1 MSKKLSFMVLFFIS
15 FCIVLFSPKQAVAKE
30 SKFVEKTF
38 IKTVIY
44 EGLQYEMHAEG
55 IYREFD
61 FSLDNPEKVSFDE
74 LKNAVKVWLK
84 DANTGE
90 KYMAESIEYAK
101 PESFEEK
108 FFMTNFKQRKMRVSL
123 LCEFSRLADELEVNL
138 IINILDREKPTINQ
152 IKPIVFT
159 DLKKERL
166 TDKQIEEILKQHFVF
181 KDNISTKLT
190 TKLLGAEDVLLNKP
204 GKYPIEVH
212 CLDENENKTVLKTYI
227 EVKDIE
233 APKIEFKK
241 PTELLTTVIGAPFF
255 ALNQFNITDNSGD
268 ELDIKVEGENK
279 LNKVG
284 VHELSVTA
292 TDKSGNSTTKKFM
305 VEVKDTGVAEITFP
319 FKELTKEV
327 LSPSLDNEKIKIEY
341 TNFIEEILKS
351 AVVKDKVYNHL
362 LSELNLDISEVN
374 LSKVGKYKV
383 TLNVFKPNTQE
394 IRGSM
399 SFVLEVKDTTKPT
412 IEPIQTKQ
420 DKNNQEDYVPVQVN
434 SKFNLTD
441 LFDIKDNYDFK
452 SELKTTID
460 KTIDTKELGKSY
472 LVEISVQDKAGNKIS
487 KSYLLKVVD
496 LLPPTLVKQPRS
508 IFLNVGEKF
517 QTSKYFSYLDD
528 TKVTEKLYV
537 DGEEYTFN
545 FSKPGKY
552 RCELKLTDEYGNE
565 TIHSFVCVVGDN
577 IPPVLELKT
586 NSLTVKL
593 RETNLLEILRQN
605 IAGIFDNV
613 DKSINPSKCHIDV
626 SSVNLEKCDYYK
638 VYYTVKDS
646 SENSVTKELRLLVD
660 DKTKPTI
667 KETSPLEIDIV
678 TLKNNP
684 SQIDYLKGL
693 EITDNSDTKSN
704 SKLEIWHETIDA
716 TKNKEL
722 PRTLLYTATDERG
735 NVQTYERT
743 VIYKN
748 SSKLDS
754 LPTAIKIAITVG
766 ISLVLIGGIFSY
778 FYLKDLRS
786 HKLKIRKSEQ

>member
-1 MSKKLSFMVLFFIS
+1 MSKKLSFVVLFFIS
-15 FCIVLFSPKQAVAKE
+15 FCFGLFSPKQAVAKE

-159 DLKKERL
+159 DLKKDRIS
-166 TDKQIEEILKQHFVF
+166 DKQIEEILKQHFVF

-190 TKLLGAEDVLLNKP
+190 TKLLGTEDVLLNKP
-204 GKYPIEVH
+204 GKYQIEVH

-327 LSPSLDNEKIKIEY
+327 LSPSLDNEKIKTEY

-394 IRGSM
+394 VRGSM
-399 SFVLEVKDTTKPT
+399 SFVLEIKDTTKPT
-412 IEPIQTKQ
+412 IDPIQTKQ
-420 DKNNQEDYVPVQVN
+420 DKNKQDYVPVQVN

-460 KTIDTKELGKSY
+460 KTVDTKELGKSY

-545 FSKPGKY
+545 FNKPGKY
-552 RCELKLTDEYGNE
+552 RCELKLIDEYGNE

-593 RETNLLEILRQN
+593 RETNLFEILRQN
-605 IAGIFDNV
+605 ISGIFDNV

-626 SSVNLEKCDYYK
+626 SGVNLEKCDYYK

-646 SENSVTKELRLLVD
+646 SENAVTKELRLLVD

-678 TLKNNP
+678 TLKNIP

-693 EITDNSDTKSN
+693 EITDNSDTKNN
-704 SKLEIWHETIDA
+704 SKLDIWHETIDTA
-716 TKNKEL
+716 KNKEL

-743 VIYKN
+743 IIYKN
-748 SSKLDS
+748 SSKLAS
-754 LPTAIKIAITVG
+754 LPTAVKIAITVG
-766 ISLVLIGGIFSY
+766 ISLILIGSVFGY
-778 FYLKDLRS
+778 FYLKDLKS

>member
-1 MSKKLSFMVLFFIS
+1 MSKKLSFAVLFFIS
-15 FCIVLFSPKQAVAKE
+15 FCFGLFSPKQAVAKE

-108 FFMTNFKQRKMRVSL
+108 FFMTNFKQRKMLVRL

-159 DLKKERL
+159 ELKKDRL
-166 TDKQIEEILKQHFVF
+166 SDKQIEEILKQHFVF

-241 PTELLTTVIGAPFF
+241 PTELLTTVVGAPFF

-284 VHELSVTA
+284 IHELSVTA

-305 VEVKDTGVAEITFP
+305 VEVKDTGVAEIIFP

-327 LSPSLDNEKIKIEY
+327 LSPSLDNEKIKTEY

-351 AVVKDKVYNHL
+351 AVVKDKVYNYV

-412 IEPIQTKQ
+412 IEPILTKQ
-420 DKNNQEDYVPVQVN
+420 DKNN
-434 SKFNLTD
+434 
-441 LFDIKDNYDFK
+441 
-452 SELKTTID
+452 
-460 KTIDTKELGKSY
+460 
-472 LVEISVQDKAGNKIS
+472 
-487 KSYLLKVVD
+487 
-496 LLPPTLVKQPRS
+496 
-508 IFLNVGEKF
+508 
-517 QTSKYFSYLDD
+517 
-528 TKVTEKLYV
+528 
-537 DGEEYTFN
+537 
-545 FSKPGKY
+545 
-552 RCELKLTDEYGNE
+552 
-565 TIHSFVCVVGDN
+565 
-577 IPPVLELKT
+577 
-586 NSLTVKL
+586 
-593 RETNLLEILRQN
+593 
-605 IAGIFDNV
+605 
-613 DKSINPSKCHIDV
+613 
-626 SSVNLEKCDYYK
+626 
-638 VYYTVKDS
+638 
-646 SENSVTKELRLLVD
+646 
-660 DKTKPTI
+660 
-667 KETSPLEIDIV
+667 
-678 TLKNNP
+678 
-684 SQIDYLKGL
+684 
-693 EITDNSDTKSN
+693 
-704 SKLEIWHETIDA
+704 
-716 TKNKEL
+716 
-722 PRTLLYTATDERG
+722 
-735 NVQTYERT
+735 
-743 VIYKN
+743 
-748 SSKLDS
+748 
-754 LPTAIKIAITVG
+754 
-766 ISLVLIGGIFSY
+766 
-778 FYLKDLRS
+778 
-786 HKLKIRKSEQ
+786 

>member
-1 MSKKLSFMVLFFIS
+1 MFCINIYAEELVMSKKLSFMVLFFIS
-15 FCIVLFSPKQAVAKE
+15 FCFGLFSPKQAVAKE
-30 SKFVEKTF
+30 SKIVEKTF

-44 EGLQYEMHAEG
+44 EGLQYELHAEG

-74 LKNAVKVWLK
+74 LKNGVKVWLK

-108 FFMTNFKQRKMRVSL
+108 FFMTNFKQRKMRVGL

-159 DLKKERL
+159 DLKKDRL
-166 TDKQIEEILKQHFVF
+166 TDKQIDEILKKHFVF

-204 GKYPIEVH
+204 GKYPIEVY
-212 CLDENENKTVLKTYI
+212 CLDENENQTVLKTYI

-241 PTELLTTVIGAPFF
+241 PTEQLTTVIGSPFF
-255 ALNQFNITDNSGD
+255 TLNQFNITDNSGE

-284 VHELSVTA
+284 THELSVTA
-292 TDKSGNSTTKKFM
+292 TDKSGNTTTKKFN

-327 LSPSLDNEKIKIEY
+327 LSPSLDNEKIETEY

-351 AVVKDKVYNHL
+351 AVVKDKVYNHE

-383 TLNVFKPNTQE
+383 TLNAFKPGTQE
-394 IRGSM
+394 IRGSK

-420 DKNNQEDYVPVQVN
+420 DKNNQNYVPVQVN

-472 LVEISVQDKAGNKIS
+472 LVEISVQDKTGNKIS

-496 LLPPTLVKQPRS
+496 LLPPTLLKQPRS

-517 QTSKYFSYLDD
+517 QASNCFSYQDD
-528 TKVTEKLYV
+528 TM
-537 DGEEYTFN
+537 
-545 FSKPGKY
+545 
-552 RCELKLTDEYGNE
+552 LT
-565 TIHSFVCVVGDN
+565 
-577 IPPVLELKT
+577 
-586 NSLTVKL
+586 
-593 RETNLLEILRQN
+593 
-605 IAGIFDNV
+605 
-613 DKSINPSKCHIDV
+613 
-626 SSVNLEKCDYYK
+626 
-638 VYYTVKDS
+638 
-646 SENSVTKELRLLVD
+646 
-660 DKTKPTI
+660 
-667 KETSPLEIDIV
+667 
-678 TLKNNP
+678 
-684 SQIDYLKGL
+684 
-693 EITDNSDTKSN
+693 
-704 SKLEIWHETIDA
+704 
-716 TKNKEL
+716 
-722 PRTLLYTATDERG
+722 
-735 NVQTYERT
+735 
-743 VIYKN
+743 
-748 SSKLDS
+748 
-754 LPTAIKIAITVG
+754 
-766 ISLVLIGGIFSY
+766 
-778 FYLKDLRS
+778 
-786 HKLKIRKSEQ
+786 